1 MMRYDASLTSSEVAG
16 ATLLVVQGPEAV
28 TSVEA
33 AAAEDAYG
41 INISKDP
48 TGPNQIYAKCGLIK
62 PKV

>member
-1 MMRYDASLTSSEVAG
+1 MLV
-16 ATLLVVQGPEAV
+16 VVQGPEAV

-48 TGPNQIYAKCGLIK
+48 TGPNHIYAKCGLIK